1 MALIKESA
9 RVQEYLRDYKINYLR
24 LCTFFQHDQQDVR
37 IEVNSLIVNKQ
48 APNKRAMNFGQFVE
62 GATSNKALEIQK
74 VRYGKVSSCQLGCH
88 VKN

>member
-1 MALIKESA
+1 MALIKDSA

-62 GATSNKALEIQK
+62 VYLSNRVFQIQK
-74 VRYGKVSSCQLGCH
+74 MRYDGVSSCQLACH

>member
-1 MALIKESA
+1 MAIIKESA
-9 RVQEYLRDYKINYLR
+9 RVQDYLGDCKINNLR
-24 LCTFFQHDQQDVR
+24 LCTFFQHDQQNLR
-37 IEVNSLIVNKQ
+37 NEVNSLIVNKQ